1 MSESVAHEQIR
12 AFVQRI
18 ERLEEE
24 RASIAKD
31 IGEVYAEA
39 KGNGFDRKALKIV
52 VTRRRQD
59 HNERME
65 LEALVELYEAALIGR
80 SADDYEEFGTV
91 VATRAPARATREDE
105 PEHDAETGEVIEQNP
120 EAKASEDNAITDE
133 GRALDT
139 DGAGDA
145 SRLSDGSGSV
155 APIRRM
161 SMTPLEPREAGGLK
175 GFGFTV
181 RFDEPAPLTQGVAAV
196 GGGSANHPVAS
207 AAVTIADQ
215 SKPNPICR
223 DPGDCG
229 VYASWAMPCQV
240 CKAAAA
246 HRSAA

>member
-1 MSESVAHEQIR
+1 MSDSVAHEQIR
-12 AFVQRI
+12 AFVERI

-105 PEHDAETGEVIEQNP
+105 PEHDADGVIIEP
-120 EAKASEDNAITDE
+120 EAAMLPQTAGSETAVAAGAPEGEHSPHASE
-133 GRALDT
+133 
-139 DGAGDA
+139 
-145 SRLSDGSGSV
+145 
-155 APIRRM
+155 PIRRM

-181 RFDEPAPLTQGVAAV
+181 RFDEPETIP
-196 GGGSANHPVAS
+196 PVADPATVVSEAANGDS
-207 AAVTIADQ
+207 APSLAAIPVADRSQ
-215 SKPNPICR
+215 PNPICR
-223 DPGDCG
+223 DPDDCG
-229 VYASWAMPCQV
+229 VYASWAMPCQA